1 MENFTRFTYRKIY
14 QLLNLKHYFYNA
26 QKQIKCNWLVLNTHS
41 DSSDLIDRDTN
52 LKLLKNT
59 MNTRLVN
66 ILNPPQTI
74 PTLSRLREPPIAQQ
88 MIE

>member
-1 MENFTRFTYRKIY
+1 MEDFTGFTYRPIY
-14 QLLNLKHYFYNA
+14 QLLILKPYFYNA
-26 QKQIKCNWLVLNTHS
+26 HKQIKWHWLVLNTHS